1 MIYINLFSFTGEL
14 PLSIIIF
21 DATLVICLALLITL
35 LYIKYNQS
43 KFKSYLSNL
52 MSLIPFRQKEQ
63 SSSNGFNNALEL
75 DKKLIN
81 HEKNIL
87 YSSIYRELTHMMEV
101 DKLYHDPRLTRDGVV
116 ERIGTSKKVFLEALQ
131 NNVNMNF
138 IDYVNT
144 FRLNE
149 AIALLENGDYTNETI
164 AEIVGFGSANTFYR
178 QFKLKYGL
186 SPFEYKKNL
195 NMLLIDNE
203 QYKI

>member
-87 YSSIYRELTHMMEV
+87 
-101 DKLYHDPRLTRDGVV
+101 
-116 ERIGTSKKVFLEALQ
+116 
-131 NNVNMNF
+131 
-138 IDYVNT
+138 
-144 FRLNE
+144 
-149 AIALLENGDYTNETI
+149 
-164 AEIVGFGSANTFYR
+164 
-178 QFKLKYGL
+178 
-186 SPFEYKKNL
+186 
-195 NMLLIDNE
+195 
-203 QYKI
+203 